1 MNSSDK
7 KWIVREKKIIAIWS
21 LFVSIQFELYRI
33 ISDRTNNTDT
43 YYHLALK
50 LLDYFMDSH
59 FIEDWQ
65 LKFVT
70 IGCLLVAAKYEDV
83 VSVVKP

>member
-1 MNSSDK
+1 MNSSRK
-7 KWIVREKKIIAIWS
+7 KNYRYLVIICID
-21 LFVSIQFELYRI
+21 SIRT
-33 ISDRTNNTDT
+33 ISDQTNNTVT